1 MKQVAEEQGVRY
13 VPEGSIQR
21 SGDRIRIN
29 AQLMD
34 ALKGHLL
41 WAERYDREFKDIF
54 ALQDD
59 ITQKILVALHVKLT
73 EGEDVRVMHAR
84 AGSPEAFEYL
94 MKSRVHFFRATKE
107 DNAIA
112 RQLVAKAAEISP
124 DNPEIW
130 GYMAWHDIRDYRFW
144 WSDDREASLNRAEE
158 LAKKAYAAD
167 PSDSAAT
174 GLMGIVSFYRGR
186 YDEAIWAV
194 AMAPSSAI
202 DKARLAWIL
211 SYSGYPEEAIPL
223 LKKAMRLSPYYP
235 AWFTGTLGLAYMA
248 TEDYEHAIAAH
259 NQLLERKSLLQFAY
273 SRLAGINAI
282 LGNEEKADEYA
293 AELLRVKPNFTVQR
307 WANVL
312 LYRYPDDLERELNAL
327 RMAGLPE
334 GGDG

>member
-1 MKQVAEEQGVRY
+1 
-13 VPEGSIQR
+13 
-21 SGDRIRIN
+21 
-29 AQLMD
+29 
-34 ALKGHLL
+34 
-41 WAERYDREFKDIF
+41 
-54 ALQDD
+54 
-59 ITQKILVALHVKLT
+59 
-73 EGEDVRVMHAR
+73 
-84 AGSPEAFEYL
+84 
-94 MKSRVHFFRATKE
+94 
-107 DNAIA
+107 
-112 RQLVAKAAEISP
+112 
-124 DNPEIW
+124 
-130 GYMAWHDIRDYRFW
+130 
-144 WSDDREASLNRAEE
+144 
-158 LAKKAYAAD
+158 
-167 PSDSAAT
+167 
-174 GLMGIVSFYRGR
+174 
-186 YDEAIWAV
+186 
-194 AMAPSSAI
+194 MAPSSAI